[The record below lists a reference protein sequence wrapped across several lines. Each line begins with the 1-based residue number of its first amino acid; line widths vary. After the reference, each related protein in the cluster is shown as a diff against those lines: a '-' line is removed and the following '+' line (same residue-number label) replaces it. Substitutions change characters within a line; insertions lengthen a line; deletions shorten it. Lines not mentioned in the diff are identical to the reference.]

1 MNIRKTLILLAVTL
15 FALEGSAQST
25 LGTFA
30 ERQTK
35 QLERRK
41 EQVAKQLSAAQK
53 ALAEAPSDS
62 LRMEIHEL
70 NRQSEAIDNALMR
83 IVNQEQERLRLE
95 EEKRAAEERAKA
107 EQEALALAQ
116 QEEAQKR
123 AEQQQILADASKAG
137 TTTEGDS
144 IIVKSPM
151 DRFSEALSANAIS
164 EGEIGILIES
174 YRNMYKKASGAILA
188 YNAATS
194 LAKAQ
199 EHHNI
204 YLEAKSN
211 MDTLAQEIRT
221 RSHELFESKLETYI
235 SIAEEVGANHMREKY
250 ANCIKSIDSKH
261 INQIKG
267 KCSDIDVAMYPY
279 RLHSTI
285 ELEIEVAELLGCDSD
300 STAPLRKA
308 LDEYDPTYT
317 LFAKLQTPSYA
328 DTEYKALKF
337 NKSKA
342 YASIN
347 DIPVIEIPT
356 NGEVYSIQVA
366 GYTTLPKSMSVFR
379 NATPLFR
386 ETRSDSR
393 TYFYVGLYPT
403 AKSANDDIKR
413 LSNAGFKKPTVVAW
427 SNGVRRSDFVAKGSN
442 ANTVLYYRIEI
453 NGVDAALSDEAREA
467 IRTIAPTKEISKFNA
482 PDGSL
487 IYSVGNFKK
496 ESEARNL
503 ATAITDADVTL
514 SVTIVEF
521 ERKK

>member
-1 MNIRKTLILLAVTL
+1 MNIRKTIILLAVTL
-15 FALEGSAQST
+15 FALEVSAQST

-41 EQVAKQLSAAQK
+41 EQVAKQLTAAQQ
-53 ALAEAPSDS
+53 ALAENPTDS

-70 NRQSEAIDNALMR
+70 TRQSEAIDNALKR
-83 IVNQEQERLRLE
+83 IANQEQERIRLE

-116 QEEAQKR
+116 KEEENKQ
-123 AEQQQILADASKAG
+123 AEQQPALAEASTAVSA
-137 TTTEGDS
+137 TEGDS

-151 DRFSEALSANAIS
+151 DRFSEALSANAIT
-164 EGEIGILIES
+164 EGEIGVLIER
-174 YRNMYKKASGAILA
+174 YKNMYKKASGAILA

-199 EHHNI
+199 EHHST
-204 YLEAKSN
+204 YLEAASN

-250 ANCIKSIDSKH
+250 ANCIKAIDSKH
-261 INQIKG
+261 VNQIKNR
-267 KCSDIDVAMYPY
+267 CTDIDVAMYPY

-285 ELEIEVAELLGCDSD
+285 ELEIEVAELLGCDSE
-300 STAPLRKA
+300 STASLRETLKA
-308 LDEYDPTYT
+308 YDPTYA

-328 DTEYKALKF
+328 DTDYKALKF
-337 NKSKA
+337 SKSQT

-347 DIPVIEIPT
+347 DIPVIEIPAS
-356 NGEVYSIQVA
+356 GEVYSIQVA
-366 GYTTLPKSMSVFR
+366 GYTTLPKSLSVFR

-393 TYFYVGLYPT
+393 TYFYIGLYPT
-403 AKSANDDIKR
+403 AKSAKDDIKR
-413 LSNAGFKKPTVVAW
+413 LQNAGFKKPTVVAW
-427 SNGVRRSDFVAKGSN
+427 NNGVRRSDYVAKGSS

-487 IYSVGNFKK
+487 IYSIGNFKK